1 MINKFKLIIF
11 DMDGTIV
18 ESYLDFQKIRDDL
31 GIDHQLGI
39 LEYIEQLEDQSL
51 IEEAQKIV
59 HKHELSGA
67 RKSVLMRDFLP
78 FYNELKDK
86 RIPIGLLTRNSKLVT
101 EMTLAKHNLKFD
113 IVLTRDC
120 CKVKPHPEG
129 LLRAAKKLRT
139 NTQDILYIGDYLFDL
154 ETAKNANTKSALI
167 LNDRNAELKQDADI
181 SFTNY
186 KELYSYIF

>member
-1 MINKFKLIIF
+1 
-11 DMDGTIV
+11 MDGTIV
-18 ESYLDFQKIRDDL
+18 DSYLDFQKIRDDL

-59 HKHELSGA
+59 HRHELAGA

-101 EMTLAKHNLKFD
+101 NMTLSRHNLKFD

-120 CKVKPHPEG
+120 CKAKPHPEG
-129 LLRAAKKLRT
+129 LLKVAEEFKA

-167 LNDRNAELKQDADI
+167 LNDRNIEFKKDADI

-186 KELYSYIF
+186 KELYSYVF